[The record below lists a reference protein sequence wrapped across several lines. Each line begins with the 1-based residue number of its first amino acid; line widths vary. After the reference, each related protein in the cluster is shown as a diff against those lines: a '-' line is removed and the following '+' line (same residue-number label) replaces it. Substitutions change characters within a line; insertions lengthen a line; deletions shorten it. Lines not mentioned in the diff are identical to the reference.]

1 MATQDKLE
9 SVSEVFREELVH
21 TKCATINTT
30 PVGKYS
36 NKVCIKVVA
45 LYFVVVLHC

>member
-9 SVSEVFREELVH
+9 SVSEVFKEELVH

-30 PVGKYS
+30 PVGKSIATKYAS
-36 NKVCIKVVA
+36 K
-45 LYFVVVLHC
+45 L